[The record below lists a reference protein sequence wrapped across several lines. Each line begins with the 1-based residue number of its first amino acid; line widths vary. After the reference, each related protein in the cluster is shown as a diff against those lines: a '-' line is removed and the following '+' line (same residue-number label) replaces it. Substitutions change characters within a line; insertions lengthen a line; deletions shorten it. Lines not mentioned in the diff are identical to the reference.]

1 MTFTL
6 YMVRHGQTILNS
18 YNRLQGWC
26 DSPLTQKGVNDAK
39 SAGKHL
45 ADIKFD
51 KAYHSDTTRAMCTC
65 HFILENN
72 QHSQDIVPSELK
84 NFREQ
89 SFGYFEGNDAAQ
101 TWLMVGAL
109 HGCRTYNDIL
119 EKYNL
124 GKTRDLL
131 HETDPFKDAENDEQY
146 WARINAG
153 FEHLRKNT
161 ADGQKVLLVSH
172 SITIRSIVDHF
183 APDLGAEKL
192 GPKNGAVTKLTV
204 TDDDVKV
211 EYYNHYLD
219 SETY

>member
-26 DSPLTQKGVNDAK
+26 DSPLTAKGVNDAIN
-39 SAGKHL
+39 AGKHL

-51 KAYHSDTTRAMCTC
+51 QAFHSDTTRATRTC
-65 HFILENN
+65 HTILENN
-72 QHSQDIVPSELK
+72 RFAEGLDAKELP

-89 SFGYFEGNDAAQ
+89 GFGYFEGNDAAQ
-101 TWLMVGAL
+101 TWIMAGAL
-109 HGCRTYNDIL
+109 HGCRTYNEIL
-119 EKYNL
+119 DKYNL

-131 HETDPFKDAENDEQY
+131 HEADPFKDAEDDKTY
-146 WARINAG
+146 WSRINEG
-153 FEHLRKNT
+153 FDKLREMAN
-161 ADGQKVLLVSH
+161 DGENILLVSH

-183 APDLGAEKL
+183 APELGAGKL
-192 GPKNGAVTKLTV
+192 GPKNGAVTKFTV
-204 TDDDVKV
+204 SDDDVKV

-219 SETY
+219 SEEY

>member
-26 DSPLTQKGVNDAK
+26 DSPLTQKGINDAK

-51 KAYHSDTTRAMCTC
+51 KAYHSDTTRAMRTC

-72 QHSQDIVPSELK
+72 HHSQD
-84 NFREQ
+84 
-89 SFGYFEGNDAAQ
+89 
-101 TWLMVGAL
+101 
-109 HGCRTYNDIL
+109 
-119 EKYNL
+119 
-124 GKTRDLL
+124 
-131 HETDPFKDAENDEQY
+131 NDEQY
-146 WARINAG
+146 WARLNAG

-183 APDLGAEKL
+183 APDLGADKL

-204 TDDDVKV
+204 TDADVKV
-211 EYYNHYLD
+211 QYYNHYLD

>member
-26 DSPLTQKGVNDAK
+26 DSPLTQKGINDAK

-51 KAYHSDTTRAMCTC
+51 KAYHSDTTRAMRTC

-72 QHSQDIVPSELK
+72 HHSQDIMPSELK

-119 EKYNL
+119 EKY
-124 GKTRDLL
+124 DL
-131 HETDPFKDAENDEQY
+131 EKRGICCMRP
-146 WARINAG
+146 I
-153 FEHLRKNT
+153 HLRMLKMTSNI
-161 ADGQKVLLVSH
+161 GPGSMLVL
-172 SITIRSIVDHF
+172 SIY
-183 APDLGAEKL
+183 
-192 GPKNGAVTKLTV
+192 
-204 TDDDVKV
+204 VKTP
-211 EYYNHYLD
+211 LMAKKC
-219 SETY
+219 S